1 MQPAASNDSY
11 KYFKPVRSR
20 LINAERCSH
29 GAACHA
35 EARRRRVS
43 PCSHGQQSQSAS
55 AERGSYSSLGLAMIA
70 MALCSVISA
79 QAQEATL
86 RPRGGQPGITIE
98 EVIVTGSNIPTA
110 EEVGPN
116 PVDTYRP
123 ADIEKLGIRNAT
135 DLTTFLPQEA
145 GGTINQN
152 ISNGGDGTVQFN
164 LRGLLSKE
172 TLVLIDGKR
181 VAFGSLNGVGFGS
194 GVDINLIPFPMID
207 HIDILKDGAS
217 AVYGS
222 DAVAGVVNFFL
233 IHKFRGLEIG
243 GSYGNTN
250 LGASNDMG
258 EWEAWIKAGTG
269 DNKTNIVVIADF
281 WERTGGLF
289 GPDRDLSANAFQI
302 PFGGFDNRSGS
313 FPGKIGGFFPG
324 LRLIPK
330 MFFGPGGTP
339 LPGVNTPLP
348 HSALNAATSPFYK
361 TAYFPFLG
369 IPQGTPGLINP
380 NAYPGAPGI
389 IGPHAIQ
396 FVPQIGTD
404 YKGGGDYFFFNFA
417 AFTPALPPADRQ
429 SFYGSFMRDVCD
441 RYLTV
446 FADFKY
452 VRSFFD
458 ASLAAVPIIPDPFGL
473 SAVFRG
479 ISVPIQNPF
488 NPFTVADATIPNFFA
503 DGSGL
508 PVTTGIQF
516 RGIND
521 TGPRHEKF
529 TYYDYLFDVW
539 LKGEMGEFGDYF
551 KTWNWE
557 LGFRYSRNEGQD
569 LSVNEVSQPG
579 LREALVDTDPATAFD
594 PFLNFSAHNT
604 KAARARVYVN
614 LHNSGEYELPVGYV
628 TINGNLFNLPAGP
641 VSFALGGEYDAP
653 RWTRDRDALNTTFQS
668 IGSEGGGSARVNRD
682 VWSIYQEVRIP
693 FTSPTWNL
701 PGFYSFEVDFAER
714 EEWYS
719 QNTSA
724 VLPSGAFPFQPAAHS
739 QYNAQKPKVSVRWQ
753 PLDPKY
759 IGALTL
765 RGSYTEAFHAPT
777 LFEMTPAG
785 TQNFPLVA
793 DPFSTPTVYQVE
805 ERDTGNP
812 LLRPEVAYEWSYGMV
827 YSPKW
832 LKGLT
837 VSVDWWHIHLRS
849 LIFSIDSQFIIESN
863 PPPAPPAVQN
873 GPLVFRA
880 PSGIP
885 GVVGP
890 VTSVIVPHLN
900 LSGAVVEG
908 LDYEATYILESSI
921 FGHGDWG
928 RLTTTV
934 NGTWLSRFVF
944 SSFPTPNTKPFGLAG
959 LFFVGNGFPW
969 HRASFCLYYDGP
981 RDTWLQ
987 GLDAGAVVHWTGQ
1000 YNDDNL
1006 ALTGSP
1012 KLNMPVTGGPN
1023 NPAPYPF
1030 RARKIAA
1037 WTTLD
1042 LIASYTFNLP
1052 RLAPPAPVPGY
1063 AKDGGKNVADKSV
1076 VPVFTAEY
1084 NPGGW
1089 RWWLNNTTIS
1099 LGIQNV
1105 LDADPPFAAGSFE
1118 NGYDESLATIKGRF
1132 WYVQLKKRF

>member
-1 MQPAASNDSY
+1 MLLASIS
-11 KYFKPVRSR
+11 FGQETVSTSR
-20 LINAERCSH
+20 DADQ
-29 GAACHA
+29 
-35 EARRRRVS
+35 RV
-43 PCSHGQQSQSAS
+43 AIV
-55 AERGSYSSLGLAMIA
+55 A
-70 MALCSVISA
+70 
-79 QAQEATL
+79 
-86 RPRGGQPGITIE
+86 

-145 GGTINQN
+145 GGTTNLN

-172 TLVLIDGKR
+172 TLVLVDGKR

-269 DNKTNIVVIADF
+269 DDRTNIVVIADF
-281 WERTGGLF
+281 WERTGGIF
-289 GPDRDLSANAFQI
+289 TRDRDLSANTFYI
-302 PFGGFDNRSGS
+302 PFGGFENRSGPI
-313 FPGKIGGFFPG
+313 PGKLGGIPG
-324 LRLIPK
+324 MRLIPR

-348 HSALNAATSPFYK
+348 HSAPNAVTSPFYVD
-361 TAYFPFLG
+361 PF
-369 IPQGTPGLINP
+369 LINP

-389 IGPHAIQ
+389 HNPRVTLNQ
-396 FVPQIGTD
+396 TGTK
-404 YKGGGDYFFFNFA
+404 YRGGGDYFFYNFA
-417 AFTPALPPADRQ
+417 AVTPALAPADRQ
-429 SFYGSFMRDVCD
+429 AFYGSFTRDLCD
-441 RYLTV
+441 KYLTL

-458 ASLAAVPIIPDPFGL
+458 ASLSAVPFIPDPFGL
-473 SAVFRG
+473 SPIFTG

-488 NPFTVADATIPNFFA
+488 NPFTVADGTVVVNGVGI
-503 DGSGL
+503 
-508 PVTTGIQF
+508 PVTTGVDF

-529 TYYDYLFDVW
+529 TYWDSLFDVG
-539 LKGEMGEFGDYF
+539 LRGEMGEFGDYF

-569 LSVNEVSQPG
+569 LSVGEVSQPG
-579 LREALVDTDPATAFD
+579 LREALLDTDPATAFD

-614 LHNSGEYELPVGYV
+614 LHNSGEYELPIGYV
-628 TINGNLFNLPAGP
+628 TINGDLFNLPAGP

-653 RWTRDRDALNTTFQS
+653 RWTRDRDALNTTFES
-668 IGSEGGGSARVNRD
+668 IGSTGGESARVNRD
-682 VWSIYQEVRIP
+682 VWSIYQEVRVP
-693 FTSPTWNL
+693 FTSPTWNF

-724 VLPSGAFPFQPAAHS
+724 VLPSGAFPFQPATHS

-765 RGSYTEAFHAPT
+765 RGSYTEAFHAPA
-777 LFEMTPAG
+777 LSEISPASTEG
-785 TQNFPLVA
+785 VA
-793 DPFSTPTVYQVE
+793 DFVFDPLTNESNFIGT
-805 ERDTGNP
+805 RFIGNP
-812 LLRPEVAYEWSYGMV
+812 NLQPEVAYEWSYGAV

-832 LKGLT
+832 IKGLT
-837 VSVDWWHIHLRS
+837 LTADWWHIDMRS
-849 LIFSIDSQFIIESN
+849 IASLLGSQFTVDLNN
-863 PPPAPPAVQN
+863 PDLVIRGPPV
-873 GPLVFRA
+873 
-880 PSGIP
+880 IP
-885 GVVGP
+885 GEPGP
-890 VTSVIVPHLN
+890 IILVIDPNEN
-900 LSGAVVEG
+900 LTGAIFEG
-908 LDYEATYILESSI
+908 LDYEAIYILDSSI
-921 FGHGDWG
+921 FGHGDFG
-928 RLTTTV
+928 RLTATV
-934 NGTWLSRFVF
+934 NGTWLSRAELQILPDTKRFGIAGEFIPPGFTLTSSLPWNRANF
-944 SSFPTPNTKPFGLAG
+944 S
-959 LFFVGNGFPW
+959 LF
-969 HRASFCLYYDGP
+969 YDGP
-981 RDTWLQ
+981 ADTWLQ
-987 GLDAGAVVHWTGQ
+987 GLDVGPVVHYTGQ
-1000 YNDDNL
+1000 YEDDNVTSDRNRPEESNKPR
-1006 ALTGSP
+1006 TGRS
-1012 KLNMPVTGGPN
+1012 
-1023 NPAPYPF
+1023 
-1030 RARKIAA
+1030 
-1037 WTTLD
+1037 
-1042 LIASYTFNLP
+1042 
-1052 RLAPPAPVPGY
+1052 
-1063 AKDGGKNVADKSV
+1063 
-1076 VPVFTAEY
+1076 
-1084 NPGGW
+1084 
-1089 RWWLNNTTIS
+1089 
-1099 LGIQNV
+1099 
-1105 LDADPPFAAGSFE
+1105 
-1118 NGYDESLATIKGRF
+1118 
-1132 WYVQLKKRF
+1132 